1 MPFAGA
7 NAIKCVDFYAGQCGL
22 PNPEYTHRILGNW
35 ITPVNG
41 LSLAATWRFV
51 GETTLYGLDKAAASA
66 RAEQMNDY
74 LEERDYLDISLR
86 YAVTDNI
93 TVRAGVNNAF
103 AEDAPL
109 STNVGTGTG
118 NNNTY
123 PGLFDVN
130 RFYFAGLTYRF

>member
-1 MPFAGA
+1 MPFEPTQSNVLIFTRASA
-7 NAIKCVDFYAGQCGL
+7 VFLIRS
-22 PNPEYTHRILGNW
+22 THIE
-35 ITPVNG
+35 
-41 LSLAATWRFV
+41 SLKLDYSCEWLHSRDLAFCW
-51 GETTLYGLDKAAASA
+51 ETTLYGLDKAAASA

-109 STNVGTGTG
+109 STNVAHGTG

-123 PGLFDVN
+123 PGLFDVVDST
-130 RFYFAGLTYRF
+130 LQD